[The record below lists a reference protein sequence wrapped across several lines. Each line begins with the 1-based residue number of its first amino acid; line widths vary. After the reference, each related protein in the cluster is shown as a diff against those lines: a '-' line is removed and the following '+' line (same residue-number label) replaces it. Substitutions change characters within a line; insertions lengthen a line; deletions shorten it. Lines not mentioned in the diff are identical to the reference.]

1 MQPKVSSAAYDFLT
15 LLAYFGCSGQTLW
28 AQITL
33 LQKEQSDLS
42 LRCFVNEVL
51 KHFCRREKQTSFF
64 VVIGA
69 LRVNSDNA

>member
-15 LLAYFGCSGQTLW
+15 LLMYFECGEQTTW
-28 AQITL
+28 IQIRL
-33 LQKEQSDLS
+33 LQKEQSDLG
-42 LRCFVNEVL
+42 LRCLVMRL
-51 KHFCRREKQTSFF
+51 LQTRKTDNIF